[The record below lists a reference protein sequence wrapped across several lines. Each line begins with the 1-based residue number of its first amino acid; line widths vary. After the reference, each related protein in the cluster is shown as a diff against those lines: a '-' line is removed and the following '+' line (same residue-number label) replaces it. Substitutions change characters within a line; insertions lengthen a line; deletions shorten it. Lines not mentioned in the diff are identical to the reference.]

1 MNFFNFNLRLILSKI
16 YPFSIFYK
24 KLNNQFF
31 RDSFVLEEL
40 TKIKNKSLILDA
52 GCGSQRY
59 KKDCSH
65 LEYRSQDF
73 GEYSTDLKK
82 SMDTAYQQLNPY
94 KYGNHI
100 DFIGNIWDIQI
111 KNKTF
116 DAILCTEVLEHI
128 PYPVD
133 AIKEFSRVLKKNG
146 ILILT
151 APSNCLRHMDPYFY
165 YTGFTDRFYEKIL
178 TENNFSI
185 KKIEPVG
192 DYYSWMS
199 VEIARSAMSNSIFA
213 KVILFPTFLYYAMKK
228 KTPVSV
234 NSLCMGYH
242 IVAIKN

>member
-1 MNFFNFNLRLILSKI
+1 MKFNSLLRHLLSSY
-16 YPFSIFYK
+16 YPFKFLYQ
-24 KLNNQFF
+24 KLNNQFV
-31 RDSFVLEEL
+31 RDVFVAQEL
-40 TKIKNKSLILDA
+40 KKLKKNSLILDA

-59 KKDCSH
+59 KADCSH
-65 LEYRSQDF
+65 LRYKSQDF
-73 GEYSTDLKK
+73 GGYATDLKK
-82 SMDTAYQQLNPY
+82 SIDTSYQDLDAYAYASQ
-94 KYGNHI
+94 I
-100 DFIGNIWDIQI
+100 DYIGNIWDIKA
-111 KNKTF
+111 KNNTF

-128 PYPVD
+128 PYPIETV
-133 AIKEFSRVLKKNG
+133 KEFSRILKKNG

-151 APSNCLRHMDPYFY
+151 APSNCLRHMDPYFF
-165 YTGFTDRFYEKIL
+165 YTGFTDRFYDKIL

-199 VEIARSAMSNSIFA
+199 VEVARTSISNSLLA
-213 KVILFPTFLYYAMKK
+213 KLILFPTFLYYAMKR

>member
-1 MNFFNFNLRLILSKI
+1 MKFNSLLRHLLSSY
-16 YPFSIFYK
+16 YPFKFLYQ
-24 KLNNQFF
+24 KLNNQFV
-31 RDSFVLEEL
+31 RDVFVAQEL
-40 TKIKNKSLILDA
+40 KKLKKNSLILDA

-59 KKDCSH
+59 KADCSH
-65 LEYRSQDF
+65 LRYKSQDF
-73 GEYSTDLKK
+73 GGYATDLKK
-82 SMDTAYQQLNPY
+82 SIDTSYQDLDAYAYASQ
-94 KYGNHI
+94 I
-100 DFIGNIWDIQI
+100 DYIGNIWDIKA
-111 KNKTF
+111 KNNTF

-128 PYPVD
+128 PYPIETV
-133 AIKEFSRVLKKNG
+133 KEFSRILKKNG

-151 APSNCLRHMDPYFY
+151 APSNCLRHMDPYFF
-165 YTGFTDRFYEKIL
+165 YTGFTDRFYDKIL

-199 VEIARSAMSNSIFA
+199 VEVARTSISNSLLA
-213 KVILFPTFLYYAMKK
+213 KLILFPAFLYYAMKR

>member
-1 MNFFNFNLRLILSKI
+1 MKFNSLLRHFFSNY
-16 YPFSIFYK
+16 YPFKFFYQ
-24 KLNNQFF
+24 KLNNQFI
-31 RDSFVLEEL
+31 RDVFVAQEL
-40 TKIKNKSLILDA
+40 KKIKKNSLILDA

-59 KKDCSH
+59 KSNCSH
-65 LEYRSQDF
+65 LRYKSQDF
-73 GEYSTDLKK
+73 GEYGTDLKK
-82 SMDTAYQQLNPY
+82 SIDTSYQDLDAYAYASQ
-94 KYGNHI
+94 I
-100 DFIGNIWDIQI
+100 DYIGNIWDIKA
-111 KNKTF
+111 KNNTF
-116 DAILCTEVLEHI
+116 DAVLCTEVLEHI
-128 PYPVD
+128 PYPIETV
-133 AIKEFSRVLKKNG
+133 KEFSRILKKNG

-151 APSNCLRHMDPYFY
+151 APSNCLRHMDPYFF

-199 VEIARSAMSNSIFA
+199 VEVARTSISNSFLA
-213 KVILFPTFLYYAMKK
+213 KLILFPTFLYYAMKR

>member
-1 MNFFNFNLRLILSKI
+1 MRLNSLYRSFFKDLYPLNIL
-16 YPFSIFYK
+16 YK
-24 KLNNQFF
+24 KLNNQYL
-31 RDSFVLEEL
+31 RDEFVAREL
-40 TKIKNKSLILDA
+40 KSISNGVSILDA

-59 KKDCSH
+59 KSLCNH
-65 LEYRSQDF
+65 LIYKSQDF
-73 GEYSTDLKK
+73 AQYSTDFRK
-82 SMDTAYQQLNPY
+82 SIDASYKNVKPY
-94 KYGNHI
+94 LYGSHI
-100 DFIGNIWDIQI
+100 DFIGDIWDINV
-111 KNKTF
+111 KSKSF

-128 PYPVD
+128 PYPID
-133 AIKEFSRVLKKNG
+133 AIKEFSRIIKSKG

-151 APSNCLRHMDPYFY
+151 APSNSLRHMDPYFF

-199 VEIARSAMSNSIFA
+199 VEVARTSISNSLLA
-213 KVILFPTFLYYAMKK
+213 KLILFPTFLYYAMKR